1 MAVPYNRK
9 QLIERIK
16 KHVSDGFPND
26 DFAPSTNEIMLYLD
40 QAIAFAIVGKAYEN
54 AKIEGVLA
62 VPEAFHVTYNLGIMS
77 QDDTTNEWFATL
89 PQPPL
94 SLPLG
99 YSISD
104 VYFATPSMGRSE
116 SAFPTKVK
124 TVGYDR
130 YLPQPSGT
138 SYRVENSII
147 WVKSS
152 NGNPLSGA
160 TLYVQMPVNRSPDLT
175 TPMNMPDD
183 VIMSVFD
190 TVVKELM
197 QRYQVPQDII
207 RDELP
212 AGNKSS

>member
-26 DFAPSTNEIMLYLD
+26 DFAPSTNEVNLYID
-40 QAIAFAIVGKAYEN
+40 QAIAFSIIGKAYEN

-62 VPEAFHVTYNLGIMS
+62 VPEAFHVTYNLGIML
-77 QDDTTNEWFATL
+77 QDNNTNEWYATL

-104 VYFATPSMGRSE
+104 VYFSSPMMGRSE
-116 SAFPTKVK
+116 SALPTKVK
-124 TVGYDR
+124 SVGYDR

-147 WVKSS
+147 WVKAS
-152 NGNPLSGA
+152 NGQPLSGA
-160 TLYVQMPVNRSPDLT
+160 SLYVQMPVNRVSDIT
-175 TPMNMPDD
+175 APMNMPDD

-197 QRYQVPQDII
+197 QRYQVPKDII
-207 RDELP
+207 EDELP

>member
-40 QAIAFAIVGKAYEN
+40 QAIAFSIVGKAYEN

-62 VPEAFHVTYNLGIMS
+62 VPEAFEITYNIGNLS
-77 QDDTTNEWFATL
+77 QNSDTNEWYGTL

-99 YSISD
+99 YSIAD
-104 VYFATPSMGRSE
+104 VYFSSPSSGRSD
-116 SAFPTKVK
+116 SALPVRTKRVSYRNFLPIPT
-124 TVGYDR
+124 G
-130 YLPQPSGT
+130 L
-138 SYRVENSII
+138 SYRVENNII
-147 WVKSS
+147 WIKGS
-152 NGNPLSGA
+152 NGQYLGGIN
-160 TLYVQMPVNRSPDLT
+160 LYVQMPVNRTSDIT
-175 TPMNMPDD
+175 APMNLPDD

-197 QRYQVPQDII
+197 QRYQVPQDIVK
-207 RDELP
+207 DELP